1 MFKRK
6 GGGGKGLLN
15 NVKKNCTFL
24 SCRLPLPRNLLLRKL
39 LARTICELKD
49 KTLSLTLGKV
59 TPTIGPK
66 EVNHKDLSVQGPVFY
81 CGYGLKCSWKLDC
94 KNLKL
99 VARHFKLCICMTV
112 HSTLIEVAKS
122 LNSLST
128 SLLTSFGNL
137 KFQE

>member
-1 MFKRK
+1 MR
-6 GGGGKGLLN
+6 GMVL
-15 NVKKNCTFL
+15 
-24 SCRLPLPRNLLLRKL
+24 KL
-39 LARTICELKD
+39 MCLQH
-49 KTLSLTLGKV
+49 SH
-59 TPTIGPK
+59 PTIGPK